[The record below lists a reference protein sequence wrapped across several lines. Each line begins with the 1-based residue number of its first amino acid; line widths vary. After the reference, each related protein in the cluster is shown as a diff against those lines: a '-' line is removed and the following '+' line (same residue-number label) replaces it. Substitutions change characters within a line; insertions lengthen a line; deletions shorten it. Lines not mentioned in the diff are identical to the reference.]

1 METKAKKPM
10 VAAICEAI
18 RKVPRGRVSTYG
30 AIAKAAGYP
39 RCSRHVGRVL
49 KQVGGLPWQRIL
61 GSGGR
66 ISLRGESAM
75 EQRFL
80 LQSEGIRFKGLRVDL
95 REFEHCFATA
105 GRQRVSVAKGSPR
118 ETKGTAFRPSVNA
131 AKSTRPLSG
140 FRRRNQPAL
149 NAKRLPPKL

>member
-1 METKAKKPM
+1 MTSGGKPKKPL

-18 RKVPRGRVSTYG
+18 RRVPRGRVSTYG

-66 ISLRGESAM
+66 ISLRGEGAM

-80 LQSEGIRFKGLRVDL
+80 LESEGVRFKGRRVDL
-95 REFEHCFATA
+95 REFEHRF
-105 GRQRVSVAKGSPR
+105 GNSR
-118 ETKGTAFRPSVNA
+118 RPS
-131 AKSTRPLSG
+131 
-140 FRRRNQPAL
+140 
-149 NAKRLPPKL
+149 AKRVPKVKRLRPKL